1 MAEARKIKLKFP
13 DRVPVIVERAD
24 GIGCGNAPD
33 IDKNKFLIPVSHNA
47 KCKTHTLS
55 LSWHTLIP

>member
-55 LSWHTLIP
+55 LS